1 MLKVVDRT
9 FGWLLVLASCGHTLG
24 TLKLVPFMSQ
34 MFAWSLGSSLAAA
47 LLGILNIVRV
57 GRPQDRTL
65 AAIAAIG
72 TAGWVLLAL
81 AFGKSID
88 NMLDPRVVTN
98 AVIAIVLVV
107 FASPT
112 FLHSGGRAE

>member
-1 MLKVVDRT
+1 MVAGIVA
-9 FGWLLVLASCGHTLG
+9 GGG
-24 TLKLVPFMSQ
+24 TARNIEYCPR
-34 MFAWSLGSSLAAA
+34 WPAA
-47 LLGILNIVRV
+47 G
-57 GRPQDRTL
+57 RTL

-107 FASPT
+107 FASRT